1 MADEI
6 WLKFDPEF
14 HSICGHWDY
23 SVNFFNSRMICR
35 KQHEVIDKLWENKR
49 LGESFLFPYR
59 DCMEYQPSKLEITS
73 LNEINTSPNV
83 NDNLDLNT
91 NSLLPSPKVV
101 QKIRWFNEKLN
112 SEQKSAVINILKGEG
127 RPMPYIIYGPPGTG
141 KTITL
146 TEAIIQVYK
155 QFPKSK

>member
-1 MADEI
+1 LADEI

-23 SVNFFNSRMICR
+23 SVNFFNSRTVTR
-35 KQHEVIDKLWENKR
+35 KQHEVIDKLWEKKR

-73 LNEINTSPNV
+73 LNEINTNPNF
-83 NDNLDLNT
+83 NDNLDMKT
-91 NSLLPSPKVV
+91 DSLLPSPKVV
-101 QKIRWFNEKLN
+101 QNIRWFNEKLN